1 MFDRYR
7 LGGKILNAT
16 VQLNR
21 RSKTWWHR
29 QMGQGLC
36 IRNTHGVYSS
46 QGVSAPALSYGK
58 AVSLGFDLQDQFSL
72 TQPLSLFAVEFLPR

>member
-1 MFDRYR
+1 
-7 LGGKILNAT
+7 
-16 VQLNR
+16 
-21 RSKTWWHR
+21 
-29 QMGQGLC
+29 MGQGLC